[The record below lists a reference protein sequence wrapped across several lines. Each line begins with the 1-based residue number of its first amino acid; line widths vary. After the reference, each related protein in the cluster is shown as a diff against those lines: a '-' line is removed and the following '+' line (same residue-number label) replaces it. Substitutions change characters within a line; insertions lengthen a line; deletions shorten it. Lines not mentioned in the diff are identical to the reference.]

1 MAGLTATMAGQTV
14 TMAGQTARG
23 LTELKLCR
31 KHVIRQTVNDI
42 ANCNIILRS
51 QAYPHDI
58 HYLPLDEHIGNFPQM
73 QV

>member
-1 MAGLTATMAGQTV
+1 MAGLIAELAGLTAND
-14 TMAGQTARG
+14 
-23 LTELKLCR
+23 LTDLELCR

-58 HYLPLDEHIGNFPQM
+58 HNLPLDEHIGNFPQM
-73 QV
+73 QILRFEK